1 MNILTKPLLALYDRL
16 QAFTEAQETRRFVA
30 GVLVLYFFGAIV
42 MIELNRFGLLW
53 GALAQAVPLN
63 RFVAVNQAFTLV
75 LILEVVDLVFSL
87 PKSTSKSVGKQ
98 FEILAL
104 ILLRAAFKS
113 LSQFPEPIYVDQH
126 QEVLFDLGL
135 NALGALF
142 VFLLLGAYTWL
153 GKRGPKLKP
162 PADLPRFIAAKK
174 LVALGVLASFLFLSL
189 ESLVHHLMGLS
200 PVDVFH
206 DFFTLLIFTD
216 VLLLL
221 IAQRHM
227 PEFHTIFRNSGFALS
242 TMLIRLALTA
252 GTVLSVTVSVAAVTF
267 AVGVTAAFNAFYGK
281 VGEGVEPQPPETGP
295 IKGTL
300 GTLVVECA
308 KACTPGSTRPDAD
321 RPESK
326 ENTPNA

>member
-1 MNILTKPLLALYDRL
+1 MTIITSRLVKLYDL
-16 QAFTEAQETRRFVA
+16 LDAVTELEWTRRFVA
-30 GVLVLYFFGAIV
+30 NALVVYFFGAL
-42 MIELNRFGLLW
+42 MLIEFNRLGLLPASI
-53 GALAQAVPLN
+53 GEHLPLN

-75 LILEVVDLVFSL
+75 LVLEVVGLVFSL

-113 LSQFPEPIYVDQH
+113 LSHFPEPIYVEQH

-135 NALGALF
+135 NALGALS
-142 VFLLLGAYTWL
+142 VFILLGAYTWL
-153 GKRGPKLKP
+153 NKRGPKLKP
-162 PADLPRFIAAKK
+162 PRNLQSFITAKK
-174 LVALGVLASFLFLSL
+174 LVALAVLASFIF
-189 ESLVHHLMGLS
+189 MGAENLLHILRGQEAI
-200 PVDVFH
+200 DVFH

-221 IAQRHM
+221 IAQRHL

-252 GTVLSVTVSVAAVTF
+252 GTVLSVSVSVAAVTF

-281 VGEGVEPQPPETGP
+281 VTEGVIALPQDTGP
-295 IKGTL
+295 LEATVASP
-300 GTLVVECA
+300 TSQSDST
-308 KACTPGSTRPDAD
+308 TPSAPKD
-321 RPESK
+321 PE
-326 ENTPNA
+326 AL